1 MSENIMYQKL
11 WQQVVEQHAKLVY
24 SFTTDEK
31 EIARILWWAKF
42 RQVISIISSAIT
54 VSPALS
60 SLFGHNVWWKFFSAI
75 AGIILLCL
83 STYNLKTDNDGKVIA
98 LRKSADTLWE
108 IREKY
113 ISLLVDFDNFTIE
126 EIRDRRDEL
135 TKETA
140 SVYKNRPKTSLSAY
154 RKAQKALQVEEE
166 QTFNEGEAEQL
177 LPRSLRN
184 RYPTSKH

>member
-1 MSENIMYQKL
+1 M
-11 WQQVVEQHAKLVY
+11 
-24 SFTTDEK
+24 
-31 EIARILWWAKF
+31 
-42 RQVISIISSAIT
+42 
-54 VSPALS
+54 
-60 SLFGHNVWWKFFSAI
+60 
-75 AGIILLCL
+75 
-83 STYNLKTDNDGKVIA
+83 IA